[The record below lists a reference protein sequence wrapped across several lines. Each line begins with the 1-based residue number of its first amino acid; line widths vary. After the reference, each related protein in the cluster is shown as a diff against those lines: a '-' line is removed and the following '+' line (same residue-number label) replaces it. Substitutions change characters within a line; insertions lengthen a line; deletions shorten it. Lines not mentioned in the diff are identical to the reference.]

1 MSETKPPQPEF
12 DQFAGQY
19 EQMISEPAREW
30 FAGVDFFHKRKM
42 DVLLDLLAR
51 RKRRPESLK
60 WLDFGCGKGDL
71 LRLGRDRFGLS
82 VGCDVSAEMTSACQD
97 IEVRVQSDPAKIPF
111 PDASMDLVTA
121 VCVYHHVPVEERAAL
136 TLEITRV
143 LKPGGWFAII
153 EHNPYNPI
161 TQLVVR
167 RCPVDENAILLN
179 AAESAARQR
188 AAGLSPMA
196 PLYFLYVPA
205 AFFGM
210 IGGLERLLGRL
221 PLGGQYFQIGVKPGD
236 APAN

>member
-1 MSETKPPQPEF
+1 MNKAKPPQPEF
-12 DQFAGQY
+12 DRFAPQY

-51 RKRRPESLK
+51 KKRPPKALN
-60 WLDFGCGKGDL
+60 WLDLGCGKGDL
-71 LRLGRDRFGLS
+71 LRLGRSRFGLS
-82 VGCDVSAEMTSACQD
+82 VGCDVSAEMTSVCQD
-97 IEVRVQSDPAKIPF
+97 MDVRVQSDPAKIPF

-136 TLEITRV
+136 TSEVTRV

-153 EHNPYNPI
+153 EHNPYNPV

-167 RCPVDENAILLN
+167 RSPVDESAILLN

-205 AFFGM
+205 VLFGL
-210 IGGLERLLGRL
+210 IGWIERLLGRL
-221 PLGGQYFQIGVKPGD
+221 PLGGQYVQIGVKPGD